1 VIWPIFDHFLI
12 FNHFSYCSRVDRF
25 FKKKKQE
32 KKIKREDK
40 NQSNKND
47 FF

>member
-1 VIWPIFDHFLI
+1 LIDFL
-12 FNHFSYCSRVDRF
+12 
-25 FKKKKQE
+25 KKKQE
-32 KKIKREDK
+32 RKIKREEREDK